1 MKIGRYQILFWRTY
15 ADNWR
20 LRFGVVWP
28 AGDLDPKGTCT
39 YTSWQIGPL
48 EIRRW
53 LLTDS
58 EAYADLTEKETTQ

>member
-1 MKIGRYQILFWRTY
+1 MHIGRYQILFWRTY